1 MLTIKATNGI
11 DVEMVSFRRGEC
23 IIEEL
28 KKYFKKKNIDAALIT
43 SGIGSFDIC
52 KIHIIEHADLPP
64 KDKYINIEGPV
75 EIGSLLGSV
84 AGGEPHIHVTVRD
97 VNGDKVYVGHL
108 EPGSRCCYRVE
119 MGLIVLKD
127 VKTKRVT
134 DSKTGLIDI
143 EMEEGKDT

>member
-1 MLTIKATNGI
+1 MLNIKALKGI
-11 DVEMVSFRRGEC
+11 DIEMISFRRGEYV
-23 IIEEL
+23 IEEL
-28 KKYFKKKNIDAALIT
+28 RKHLKETNVDAALIT

-64 KDKYINIEGPV
+64 KDQYITIEGPV

-84 AGGEPHIHVTVRD
+84 AGGEPHIHVTVKD

-127 VKTKRVT
+127 IQTKRVT
-134 DSKTGLIDI
+134 DPETGLIDI
-143 EMEEGKDT
+143 EMEE

>member
-1 MLTIKATNGI
+1 MLTVKTIKGI
-11 DVEMVSFRRGEC
+11 DVEMVSFRRGEL

-28 KKYFKKKNIDAALIT
+28 RKYFKKSNIDAALIT

-64 KDKYINIEGPV
+64 KDKYITIEGPV

-84 AGGEPHIHVTVRD
+84 AGGEPHIHVNVKD

-108 EPGSRCCYRVE
+108 EQGSRCCYRIE
-119 MGLIVLKD
+119 MGLIILKD

-134 DSKTGLIDI
+134 DPETGLIDI
-143 EMEEGKDT
+143 ETEEEKDV

>member
-1 MLTIKATNGI
+1 MLTIKTIEGI
-11 DVEMVSFRRGEC
+11 DVEMLSFKRGEF

-28 KKYFKKKNIDAALIT
+28 RKHFKKNNIDAALIT

-52 KIHIIEHADLPP
+52 KIHIIEHAELPP

-84 AGGEPHIHVTVRD
+84 AGGEPHIHVTVKD

-119 MGLIVLKD
+119 MGLIVLKG
-127 VKTKRVT
+127 VRTKRVT

-143 EMEEGKDT
+143 EMEEWKDA